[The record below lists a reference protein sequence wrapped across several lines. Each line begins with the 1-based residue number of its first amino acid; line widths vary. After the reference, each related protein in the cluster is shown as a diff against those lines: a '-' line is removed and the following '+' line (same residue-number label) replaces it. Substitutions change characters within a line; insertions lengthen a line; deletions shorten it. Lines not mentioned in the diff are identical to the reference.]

1 MVDKD
6 DFHLDYRR
14 YAARA
19 GIPITPP
26 KNPQVQ
32 ENEHKSDE
40 KLKTDTPALTPYQVF
55 RAAAEKLESTPLT
68 KGNVNEYQKML
79 SEFIRL
85 GYELEEYD
93 TTIEYMKK
101 YLGKRPRDNGIRHNL
116 AMVYLKIGNR
126 KKCKLEL
133 RQILKNDPKFKP
145 AREML
150 EKFRKGE
157 G

>member
-6 DFHLDYRR
+6 NFHLDYRR
-14 YAARA
+14 YTARA
-19 GIPITPP
+19 GIPIAQVKKPQDIHE
-26 KNPQVQ
+26 KN
-32 ENEHKSDE
+32 KSGE
-40 KLKTDTPALTPYQVF
+40 KAKPDNPAMTPYQVF
-55 RAAAEKLESTPLT
+55 RAAAEKLDSTLVV
-68 KGNVNEYQKML
+68 KENLDVYQKML

-85 GYELEEYD
+85 GYELEEYE
-93 TTIEYMKK
+93 TIIEYMKK
-101 YLGKRPRDNGIRHNL
+101 YLGKNSRDNGIRHNL
-116 AMVYLKIGNR
+116 AMVYLKIGMV

-157 G
+157 I